1 MVTASELD
9 HGSGY
14 VSVVCTKLAYLG
26 DFSSRESG
34 YACLMDDRV
43 LAVVADAD
51 RADVPLVGSLTQ
63 FNNAARHQW
72 PDEISY
78 GGGSFSVYLTEK
90 SIRSHQI
97 AAVLCIVGE
106 LVLAGFLV
114 RAIRRRRRARIA
126 K

>member
-9 HGSGY
+9 HSSGY
-14 VSVVCTKLAYLG
+14 VSVACTKLAYLG
-26 DFSSRESG
+26 DFDSHEAG

-51 RADVPLVGSLTQ
+51 RADVPLVGELTQ
-63 FNNAARHQW
+63 FKNAARHQW

-78 GGGSFSVYLTEK
+78 GANSFSVYLTEK
-90 SIRSHQI
+90 SLRSHQV
-97 AAVLCIVGE
+97 AAVLCILGE

-114 RAIRRRRRARIA
+114 RALRRRARA
-126 K
+126 VK